1 MTMERAT
8 TLAQG
13 FQTTPQQIAHVF
25 AERVK
30 RLFALGPVSRS
41 AYPPAWELA
50 GITRIDRFDIAPW
63 LFF

>member
-1 MTMERAT
+1 MTGPAT
-8 TLAQG
+8 TPAQG
-13 FQTTPQQIAHVF
+13 LQTTPPQIAHVL
-25 AERVK
+25 AERLK

-41 AYPPAWELA
+41 AYPAAWELA

>member
-1 MTMERAT
+1 MTGLAT
-8 TLAQG
+8 TPAQG
-13 FQTTPQQIAHVF
+13 SQTTPQQIAHVL
-25 AERVK
+25 AEWVK
-30 RLFALGPVSRS
+30 RLFALGPVRRS

>member
-1 MTMERAT
+1 
-8 TLAQG
+8 
-13 FQTTPQQIAHVF
+13 
-25 AERVK
+25 VK
-30 RLFALGPVSRS
+30 RFFAFGPVSRS

>member
-1 MTMERAT
+1 MTVLAT
-8 TLAQG
+8 TPAQG
-13 FQTTPQQIAHVF
+13 LQTTPRQIAHVL
-25 AERVK
+25 AEWLR

-41 AYPPAWELA
+41 AYQAAWELA

>member
-1 MTMERAT
+1 MIA
-8 TLAQG
+8 AQ
-13 FQTTPQQIAHVF
+13 FHWLPTSMPSFAHVL
-25 AERVK
+25 AEWPK
-30 RLFALGPVSRS
+30 RLIALGPVSRS